1 MSIDELNPYQASA
14 ADPKPLGPRG
24 SMEYMQAVHYVF
36 ESPKWMANLL
46 WGSLC
51 ILTTQVIPI
60 VGQLVWMGYQFEI
73 VEDLLSRPPKTGYP
87 DFDVNRLKEYL
98 VRGLWILLV
107 SLVLGLVF
115 APIMGGIAIAVVLAV
130 LGTAA
135 ATGGDE
141 AAMTVGVMIMMAIM
155 IVVMMVLLVVATL
168 VVTPVTIRAGLTQD
182 FRASFDFAWTKVLS
196 DRCGSRRF
204 SHRSLSSP

>member
-141 AAMTVGVMIMMAIM
+141 DEAVVGAFKRGETGVEGKCVFCGQYVIKGGTTFRRKSVICSDCADRGEQ
-155 IVVMMVLLVVATL
+155 VENPFSQT
-168 VVTPVTIRAGLTQD
+168 AG
-182 FRASFDFAWTKVLS
+182 
-196 DRCGSRRF
+196 RR
-204 SHRSLSSP
+204 